1 MIGAWGRAALVCTLI
16 SAAPAWGQERAD
28 DNAVTQAEDAF
39 GFSVGR
45 ESLGI
50 YGAGNTRGFSPT
62 AAGNVR
68 LDGLY
73 FDPAFDLTSTIA
85 NSSSIKVGLTA
96 QGYPFAAPSGIVDRA
111 LNRPTGRKQ
120 LSIVANGDTLGS
132 WGVELDGTAPITSTL
147 ALRVGGTFNHVEFP
161 DGTSN
166 WNHSIGAIARWR
178 PAPGVE
184 ITPFW
189 TFSGD
194 VDDEAGPF
202 FIPAGRFLPPLPQQR
217 RFDGPEWAEFRYAA
231 GNHGVIASV
240 APAKDWLV
248 RAGVFRSVFDSE
260 TSFANL
266 LLDIEP
272 DGRASRLLIADPRT
286 KNVALSGELR
296 VTHSFTEGPR
306 LHVFHANL
314 RERDTR
320 RQFDG
325 SDEIDL
331 GSTRIGQPVTAPRP
345 SFDFGPVS
353 RDRVRQTTLGLAY
366 NGRWKDVGELS
377 LSVARA
383 DFAKSTT
390 LPMLAPVIGRARP
403 WLYSAGAAGHLLG
416 GVTVY
421 AGYARGLEESGV
433 APASAAN
440 RNAPLPA
447 IITEQKDAGIRVELA
462 KGLRA
467 VAGVF
472 DLRRP
477 YFSFDAENRFTPVGD
492 VRSRG
497 IEFSLSGALT
507 PRLNIVAGGVLLDP
521 KVTKDTAV
529 TRAIGEKAVGLASVM
544 ILNLNWRTP
553 LVEGLSL
560 DSAVTHRGDTVATT
574 DNLLVVP
581 SRARVDVG
589 GRFRFKLA
597 RRDATLRLQLFNV
610 VDQLGWVPVGPGILV
625 PNAGRQVNGYLAID
639 I

>member
-1 MIGAWGRAALVCTLI
+1 VVRLSGGFGLALLMASPAGA
-16 SAAPAWGQERAD
+16 QERAD

-50 YGAGNTRGFSPT
+50 YGPGNTRGFSPT

-73 FDPAFDLTSTIA
+73 FDPAFDLTSTIS

-96 QGYPFAAPSGIVDRA
+96 QGYPFTAPSGVVDRA
-111 LNRPTGRKQ
+111 LNRPTGKRQ
-120 LSIVANGDTLGS
+120 LSVVVNGDSFGS
-132 WGVELDGTAPITSTL
+132 YGIELDGTAPITGNL
-147 ALRVGGTFNHVEFP
+147 ALRLGGTFNHVEFP

-166 WNHSIGAIARWR
+166 WNHSLGAVARWR

-189 TFSGD
+189 TFSGN
-194 VDDEAGPF
+194 VDDDAGPF
-202 FIPAGRFLPPLPQQR
+202 YIPAGRFLPPLPKQR
-217 RFDGPEWAEFRYAA
+217 LFDGPEWAEFRYAA
-231 GNHGVIASV
+231 GNHGVVASY
-240 APAKDWLV
+240 APAKNWV
-248 RAGVFRSVFDSE
+248 IRAGAFRSVFNSE
-260 TSFANL
+260 TSYANL
-266 LLDIEP
+266 LLDLQQ
-272 DGRASRLLIADPRT
+272 DGRANRLVIADPET

-296 VTHSFTEGPR
+296 VTRSFTEGPR
-306 LHVFHANL
+306 LHVLHLNL

-325 SDEIDL
+325 SDEVDL
-331 GSTRIGQPVTAPRP
+331 GSTRLGQPVTTPQPAFTF
-345 SFDFGPVS
+345 SPVS
-353 RDRVRQTTLGLAY
+353 RDRVRQRTIGFAY
-366 NGRWKDVGELS
+366 DGRWKDVGQLS

-383 DFAKSTT
+383 DFSKTT
-390 LPMLAPVIGRARP
+390 ELPTLAPVVGEAQP
-403 WLYSAGAAGHLLG
+403 WLYSAGVAATPLA
-416 GVTVY
+416 GVTLY
-421 AGYARGLEESGV
+421 AGYAKGLEESGL

-447 IITEQKDAGIRVELA
+447 IITEQKDAGIRVEVA

-477 YFSFDAENRFTPVGD
+477 YFSFDAANRFTQVGD

-497 IEFSLSGALT
+497 IEFSLTGALT

-521 KVTKDTAV
+521 KVSTETA
-529 TRAIGEKAVGLASVM
+529 TARDIGEKAVGLANVV
-544 ILNLNWRTP
+544 ITNVNWRTP
-553 LVEGLSL
+553 WIEGLSL
-560 DSAVTHRGDTVATT
+560 DGAMIHRGKMVATT
-574 DNLLVVP
+574 DNRLVIP
-581 SRARVDVG
+581 ERARVDIG
-589 GRFRFKLA
+589 GRYSFKLA
-597 RRDATLRLQLFNV
+597 GNTAQLRLQLFNV
-610 VDQLGWVPVGPGILV
+610 FDQLGWSAVAPGILV
-625 PNAGRQVNGYLAID
+625 PNSGRQVNGYLAVD